1 MWLAILIL
9 TAGVPHAVSD
19 ASATFNQGY
28 LFFREIGMESEE
40 PDAPRDRTTGI
51 EIFTDGCEPM
61 GTDMDI
67 VIWNF
72 TMQKLWERVN
82 RAETSFT
89 VTAGDE
95 YLYYENFLLF
105 FADQDE
111 RRNIVV
117 HPEELWSI
125 LHHAE
130 TCSLPA
136 LGQIVVEA
144 FYPGIAAPATA
155 FITAGDPAMR
165 TVQTL
170 LRRGRDSTTSSAN

>member
-1 MWLAILIL
+1 MLLAILMLI
-9 TAGVPHAVSD
+9 AGVPHTVSD
-19 ASATFNQGY
+19 AVTTFNQGY

-40 PDAPRDRTTGI
+40 PDAHRDRTTGI
-51 EIFTDGCEPM
+51 EIFTDGCEPS

-67 VIWNF
+67 VLWNF

-89 VTAGDE
+89 VSAGNE
-95 YLYYENFLLF
+95 FLYYENFLLF
-105 FADQDE
+105 FADRDG
-111 RRNIVV
+111 RISIVI

-136 LGQIVVEA
+136 LGQIMVEA
-144 FYPGIAAPATA
+144 YYPGIDAPATA

-170 LRRGRDSTTSSAN
+170 LRRGRDSAISTDR